1 MSASTRHFARHYVEM
16 VIAMFLGMA
25 VLGAPAGLVV
35 DYGVPDQ
42 MVDAMAIT
50 MTIPMAAWMRY
61 RGHGWP
67 ATLEMS
73 AAMIVPA
80 LGVIALVVAAV
91 VTDLGAL
98 MALEHVVMLA
108 AMLAAMLLRREEY
121 TGHAHAQVAA

>member
-1 MSASTRHFARHYVEM
+1 
-16 VIAMFLGMA
+16 
-25 VLGAPAGLVV
+25 
-35 DYGVPDQ
+35 
-42 MVDAMAIT
+42 MAIT

-80 LGVIALVVAAV
+80 LGVIAHVVADV